1 MSVKTD
7 TENKKGALVL
17 GQLTQTS
24 AKEAAELEASCLKE
38 AWSKSAWEDALKDKN
53 DGMRARGWMAGWSVA
68 ADCGSPSR
76 MRTFATLRWIR
87 PSDGRESVNSCS
99 FF

>member
-17 GQLTQTS
+17 GQLPQAS

-38 AWSKSAWEDALKDKN
+38 AWSKNAWEDALKDKN
-53 DGMRARGWMAGWSVA
+53 AWYAGAW
-68 ADCGSPSR
+68 
-76 MRTFATLRWIR
+76 L
-87 PSDGRESVNSCS
+87 DGRLIGCCGLDCEKCDAYIATVNV
-99 FF
+99 

>member
-24 AKEAAELEASCLKE
+24 AKEAAEL
-38 AWSKSAWEDALKDKN
+38 
-53 DGMRARGWMAGWSVA
+53 
-68 ADCGSPSR
+68 
-76 MRTFATLRWIR
+76 
-87 PSDGRESVNSCS
+87 
-99 FF
+99 

>member
-17 GQLTQTS
+17 GQLPQTS

-38 AWSKSAWEDALKDKN
+38 AWSKKAWEDAL
-53 DGMRARGWMAGWSVA
+53 
-68 ADCGSPSR
+68 
-76 MRTFATLRWIR
+76 
-87 PSDGRESVNSCS
+87 
-99 FF
+99 